1 MDVLGLLIAVVV
13 TCANANDGTAA
24 PLLLGKVTVED
35 QPRLPVI
42 FGDNKYRNRS
52 LNAWIKLQRPDWKIE
67 VESSSPGTKGFSPV
81 CKRWVVERSNAWHG
95 RCRRNSKDN
104 ERRTDSAE
112 AMIKLSHIGV
122 MMRRCAPPAKDLDFR
137 YRKNLPTLQDNC
149 NSNETISG

>member
-13 TCANANDGTAA
+13 TCANADDGTAA
-24 PLLLGKVTVED
+24 PLLLEKVTVED
-35 QPRLPVI
+35 QPRLQVI
-42 FGDNKYRNRS
+42 LGGNKYRNHS
-52 LNAWIKLQRPDWKIE
+52 LNAWMKLQRPDWKIE
-67 VESSSPGTKGFSPV
+67 VESPPPGKKGFSPV

-122 MMRRCAPPAKDLDFR
+122 MMRRCAPPAKDPDFR
-137 YRKNLPTLQDNC
+137 DRKNLPTLQDNC

>member
-24 PLLLGKVTVED
+24 PLLLEKVTVED

-67 VESSSPGTKGFSPV
+67 VESSPPGTKGFSPV
-81 CKRWVVERSNAWHG
+81 CKRWVVERSNAWYG

-122 MMRRCAPPAKDLDFR
+122 MMRRCAPPAKDPDFR
-137 YRKNLPTLQDNC
+137 YRKNLLHTA
-149 NSNETISG
+149 G